1 MALEMH
7 SNDSAREGRPALWIF
22 EGRSVAFLVGGVAA
36 FVALFRMC
44 DAAGLDW
51 YFSAGLSL
59 LPMALAILYVAFFVN
74 GKPPTYSLE
83 LLLFA
88 LWRLRCR
95 LYKAGLLD
103 APPQFWVRKR
113 KPGHP
118 NQF

>member
-7 SNDSAREGRPALWIF
+7 PNDNAREGKPALWIF
-22 EGRSVAFLVGGVAA
+22 EGRSIVFLVGGVAA
-36 FVALFRMC
+36 FVALFRIC

-51 YFSAGLSL
+51 YFSAGLSM
-59 LPMALAILYVAFFVN
+59 LPIALATLYVVVFVN
-74 GKPPTYSLE
+74 GKPPSYSLE

-95 LYKAGLLD
+95 LYQAGLLD
-103 APPQFWVRKR
+103 ASPQFWAQKR

>member
-7 SNDSAREGRPALWIF
+7 SNDNAREGKPALWIF

-36 FVALFRMC
+36 FVALLRIC
-44 DAAGLDW
+44 DAAGLNW
-51 YFSAGLSL
+51 YFSAGVSL
-59 LPMALAILYVAFFVN
+59 LPMALATLYVASFVN
-74 GKPPTYSLE
+74 GKPPSYSAD
-83 LLLFA
+83 LLLFT

-103 APPQFWVRKR
+103 APPQFWVRER
-113 KPGHP
+113 KPYHP